1 MGKLWTLF
9 NVYRKGECC
18 IHAAA
23 WKNGQIT
30 GSIVAGL
37 LAAII
42 TASKA
47 FGFDLPITD
56 EQLLSIGGAIVAVV
70 GLFINPAITAATSAK
85 VGLSSI
91 SETTNEISPLT
102 GH

>member
-1 MGKLWTLF
+1 MGKLWALF

-37 LAAII
+37 LAALVA
-42 TASKA
+42 ASKA

-56 EQLLSIGGAIVAVV
+56 EQLLSIGSAIVAVV
-70 GLFINPAITAATSAK
+70 GVFINPAITAATSAK
-85 VGLSSI
+85 VGLPAVNEIIVEKSHL
-91 SETTNEISPLT
+91 TNE
-102 GH
+102 